1 MESNDNLCD
10 ETIEDDFDMSDISS
24 IESDDSSDSS
34 NSNDLIGSKYRL
46 ITSKVL
52 PYILSIIIQEV
63 GIRGFKSFGNNE
75 QVLKLNTEK
84 GELILLVGNNGA
96 GKCVDKKTSINIEI
110 NDLQLSDELIIF
122 LEKTDS
128 GKRIFLY
135 IKENNSVLY
144 EKIEKYK
151 RGQ

>member
-1 MESNDNLCD
+1 M
-10 ETIEDDFDMSDISS
+10 
-24 IESDDSSDSS
+24 
-34 NSNDLIGSKYRL
+34 
-46 ITSKVL
+46 
-52 PYILSIIIQEV
+52 IIQEV